1 MVDFPVCPS
10 SERTMSVLIPF
21 RRGFMKPGRFYCK
34 VVSANLF
41 TDSSSHAIDFT
52 AKIAPSNLFAEMP
65 PEWKSCTAQS
75 LSRFATAPFT
85 QGSLWVYGIRPHSIQ
100 RNHQIPIYHSSFRQA
115 ITAPPPGG
123 NPGRRQFLC
132 VKCVQ
137 IGQHIRFGA
146 PEHPGGLHLQGDAGG
161 GVAQGLRYRGAI

>member
-10 SERTMSVLIPF
+10 SERTMSVLTPL

-52 AKIAPSNLFAEMP
+52 AKIVPSSLFAEMP

-85 QGSLWVYGIRPHSIQ
+85 QGSPASYNLKCNTQ
-100 RNHQIPIYHSSFRQA
+100 NKKRQYA
-115 ITAPPPGG
+115 
-123 NPGRRQFLC
+123 NLS
-132 VKCVQ
+132 VKCSYHTNKLH
-137 IGQHIRFGA
+137 GGKHIV
-146 PEHPGGLHLQGDAGG
+146 LHTFYTG
-161 GVAQGLRYRGAI
+161 